1 MWYVVDMSSVATSQE
16 INKMC
21 SGRTF
26 VWGQNFEDKV
36 LYNERYLTL
45 ERRQTATMLFEL

>member
-1 MWYVVDMSSVATSQE
+1 MSSVAISTLHKKS
-16 INKMC
+16 KKC
-21 SGRTF
+21 VLAKPLYG
-26 VWGQNFEDKV
+26 GQNFEDKV